1 MCDTKKLLEIEETL
15 IAQDKTLMEVSA
27 KLDELSLQL
36 HSIVPNSD
44 FVGHRIY
51 HECVIAAA
59 RRKEALQN
67 AIIEKTLTGLLWLA
81 LSAAGIAIWQYLKTQ
96 IKS

>member
-15 IAQDKTLMEVSA
+15 LAQDKTLLDMSA

-51 HECVIAAA
+51 HECVISAA
-59 RRKEALQN
+59 RRREVLQN
-67 AIIEKTLTGLLWLA
+67 AIIEKTLTGLLWLM
-81 LSAAGIAIWQYLKTQ
+81 LSAAGIAIWQYIKTHLKA
-96 IKS
+96 